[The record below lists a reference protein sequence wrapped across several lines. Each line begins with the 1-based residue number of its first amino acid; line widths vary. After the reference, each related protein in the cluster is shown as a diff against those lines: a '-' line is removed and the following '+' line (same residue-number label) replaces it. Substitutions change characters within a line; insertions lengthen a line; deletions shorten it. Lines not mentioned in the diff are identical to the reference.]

1 MVKVIEKGHISEPE
15 LVDFIVGY
23 KKLVGAGVMSETN
36 FQIVMENL
44 GVKITKKGGYKLDE
58 NSTYYL

>member
-1 MVKVIEKGHISEPE
+1 MVKVLEKGLISEPE

-23 KKLVGAGVMSETN
+23 KKLVEAGVMSETN

-44 GVKITKKGGYKLDE
+44 GIKITKKGGYKLDE

>member
-1 MVKVIEKGHISEPE
+1 MVKVLEKGHISEPE

-23 KKLVGAGVMSETN
+23 KRLVEAGVMSETN

-44 GVKITKKGGYKLDE
+44 GIKINKKGGYKLDE
-58 NSTYYL
+58 NSTYYI

>member
-1 MVKVIEKGHISEPE
+1 MVKVVEKGHISEPE
-15 LVDFIVGY
+15 LIDFIVGY
-23 KKLVGAGVMSETN
+23 KKLVKAGVMSETN

-44 GVKITKKGGYKLDE
+44 GIKITKKGGYKLDE